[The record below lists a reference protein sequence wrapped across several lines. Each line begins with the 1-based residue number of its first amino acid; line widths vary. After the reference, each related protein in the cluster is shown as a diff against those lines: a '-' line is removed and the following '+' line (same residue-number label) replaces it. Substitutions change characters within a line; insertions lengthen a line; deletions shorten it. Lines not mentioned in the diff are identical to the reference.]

1 MNLMACNFLWLPR
14 MWYFRSL
21 QYKIRRLSL
30 LRGGKVLKIETNS
43 LSGDRFV
50 SWVETY

>member
-1 MNLMACNFLWLPR
+1 M
-14 MWYFRSL
+14 
-21 QYKIRRLSL
+21 SL

-50 SWVETY
+50 SWVETYQLNVLTKD